1 MNEEQKFATFTKVL
15 LNNEQK
21 YLYIG
26 FFLKDQNK
34 GLGFIFQH
42 FYGFIFSHYNF
53 SNFFLIHLLQFK
65 ILFCSFC
72 FFYFMIFFFLSMW
85 KILIFSFIA
94 DLTTF
99 KQEFFFFHCRFVSN
113 CRFPEIV
120 LVVIFMI
127 SFQISVTFFS
137 VCMSFNKLFSCLSL
151 QEVGHKKILAPYFVG
166 LLLLVPVFFKHFL
179 LNLISN

>member
-72 FFYFMIFFFLSMW
+72 FFYFMNFFLSMW

-99 KQEFFFFHCRFVSN
+99 KQEFFFLCRFVSN

-127 SFQISVTFFS
+127 SFQISVTFFFLF
-137 VCMSFNKLFSCLSL
+137 VCPSISFF
-151 QEVGHKKILAPYFVG
+151 
-166 LLLLVPVFFKHFL
+166 LV
-179 LNLISN
+179 